1 MGQLG
6 ANTTLQN
13 TTRRKRKDYFA
24 DGSNVY
30 IEQWL
35 VVGGDAAKTEWRR
48 RLLCKGGTVWQVA
61 EMDKVLAS
69 RAREAGIHVPHEV
82 EEAAMDRVVFR
93 ASADKLDLTRDDDEP
108 VIPRQLVSMA
118 NNRGLGLLLTSCRS
132 DRSSKTNLL
141 RKMPVERILRRPR
154 YARILGLLLPS

>member
-1 MGQLG
+1 
-6 ANTTLQN
+6 
-13 TTRRKRKDYFA
+13 
-24 DGSNVY
+24 
-30 IEQWL
+30 
-35 VVGGDAAKTEWRR
+35 
-48 RLLCKGGTVWQVA
+48 
-61 EMDKVLAS
+61 MDKVLAS
-69 RAREAGIHVPHEV
+69 RAREAGINVPHEV

-93 ASADKLDLTRDDDEP
+93 ASAGKLDLTRDDDEP